1 MPLPISLR
9 QRRRR
14 PAVFA
19 LRPARRRTKTH
30 GEVAPSR
37 GVAQHW
43 SPRAIR
49 PVIMGHALSLH
60 STGLICKSFSVITV
74 CNPALMRIFQGEPR
88 NLRAHASLILDAGHS
103 DTYKYPRTVPLR
115 GQINRAFAISNLNPV
130 YVVFTPP
137 LGQLARE
144 SKFQQHSIQ
153 AGGAPH
159 RASPRSGS
167 GRVGQAKSW
176 RRRRQRCGAGES
188 KCKGARRA
196 RRQKGAA
203 SGENVKA

>member
-1 MPLPISLR
+1 MTSRTGPSEVKCWGEGEDATLRSMPSPISLR
-9 QRRRR
+9 RRRRR

-49 PVIMGHALSLH
+49 PVITGPVLSLR
-60 STGLICKSFSVITV
+60 STGSNCKGFSVITV

-88 NLRAHASLILDAGHS
+88 HLRAHASLILDAGHS

-115 GQINRAFAISNLNPV
+115 GWMNRAIAILS
-130 YVVFTPP
+130 
-137 LGQLARE
+137 
-144 SKFQQHSIQ
+144 
-153 AGGAPH
+153 
-159 RASPRSGS
+159 
-167 GRVGQAKSW
+167 
-176 RRRRQRCGAGES
+176 
-188 KCKGARRA
+188 
-196 RRQKGAA
+196 
-203 SGENVKA
+203 